1 LALIVLSTS
10 SADSAPIDSSPA
22 ATGTPEGGL
31 ASTLAD
37 ADTRNTADRAAAA
50 VITDTG
56 DTTGATTTLQTAQ
69 RTATAGDSADTT
81 DTTTALQTANVGINI
96 SPLRLNLSKWV
107 GEISRAHSQK
117 DQCRPCIHCGTPFGR
132 RITSRV
138 PQQHHI
144 SYQTARIRL

>member
-1 LALIVLSTS
+1 LMVLSTS
-10 SADSAPIDSSPA
+10 SADSAAIDSSA
-22 ATGTPEGGL
+22 ATATAEGGL
-31 ASTLAD
+31 AGTLAD
-37 ADTRNTADRAAAA
+37 ADTRNTADRAPAA
-50 VITDTG
+50 VRTDTG

-107 GEISRAHSQK
+107 GEISRADSQK

-144 SYQTARIRL
+144 SYETARIRL